1 MFLCI
6 PVARLLWQLRAR
18 PSDGYLTLCPQALIV
33 AFQLGLELPG
43 QRPSQN
49 KDGFLSVVGV
59 FLDAGL
65 VPLIIRTQAVAEH
78 RV

>member
-1 MFLCI
+1 M
-6 PVARLLWQLRAR
+6 
-18 PSDGYLTLCPQALIV
+18 